1 MAKFVVATIEFYLD
15 GDVTLPLFYSLSLFF
30 YFYFLFCFFCNDNG
44 DDYHQAPLT
53 LLASL
58 YDLGSILSKLIFSPR

>member
-44 DDYHQAPLT
+44 DDYHQAPL
-53 LLASL
+53 SHC
-58 YDLGSILSKLIFSPR
+58 